1 MLLVDTLW
9 WVGFLLSGLG
19 LLLLACTTIFDLKI
33 LPNRFRPHVFWLGVG
48 VLIMGLS
55 LSVVFT

>member
-1 MLLVDTLW
+1 MPLVGTLW
-9 WVGFLLSGLG
+9 WVGCLLSGLG

-33 LPNRFRPHVFWLGVG
+33 LPKRLRPHVFWLGVG